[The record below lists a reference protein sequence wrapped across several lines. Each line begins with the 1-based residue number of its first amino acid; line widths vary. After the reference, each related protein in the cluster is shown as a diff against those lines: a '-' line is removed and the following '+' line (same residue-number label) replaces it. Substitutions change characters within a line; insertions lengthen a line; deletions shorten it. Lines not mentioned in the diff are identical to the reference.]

1 MDRQELS
8 DAVWERMAP
17 HLPGKA
23 TDPGRTG
30 RDNRLFVEAILWLAR
45 SGAHWRVL
53 PKEFGRW
60 HTVYQRFNRWCRNGV
75 WERLFK
81 ALSDDADFEYILV
94 DSTIVRAH
102 QHSACPKKSD
112 RSEDRFEAHALGRSK
127 GGLSTKVHAATDA
140 LGNPVRFILTGGER
154 NDITQIEGLLDG
166 LRADHVLADK
176 GYDGQRAMKAIAAT
190 GAQPVVP
197 RRTTTAQWRAFDA
210 TLYKDRNLIERFFN
224 KIKHFR
230 RIATRYDKLARNY
243 AGFLNL
249 VAALKCCI

>member
-8 DAVWERMAP
+8 DAVWERISP

-60 HTVYQRFNRWCRNGV
+60 HTVYQRFNRWCRSGV
-75 WERLFK
+75 WENLFK

-102 QHSACPKKSD
+102 QHSAGAPKKAID
-112 RSEDRFEAHALGRSK
+112 PKLGLKLTRS
-127 GGLSTKVHAATDA
+127 
-140 LGNPVRFILTGGER
+140 
-154 NDITQIEGLLDG
+154 
-166 LRADHVLADK
+166 
-176 GYDGQRAMKAIAAT
+176 DGQKAA
-190 GAQPVVP
+190 
-197 RRTTTAQWRAFDA
+197 
-210 TLYKDRNLIERFFN
+210 
-224 KIKHFR
+224 
-230 RIATRYDKLARNY
+230 
-243 AGFLNL
+243 
-249 VAALKCCI
+249 